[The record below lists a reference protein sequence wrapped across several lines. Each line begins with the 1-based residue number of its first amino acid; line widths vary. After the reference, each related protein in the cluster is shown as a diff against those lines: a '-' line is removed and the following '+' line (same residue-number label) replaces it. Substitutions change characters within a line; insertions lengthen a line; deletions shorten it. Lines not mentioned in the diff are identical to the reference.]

1 MLVRLGQNVQAILGA
16 SIINVN
22 LNLPTVLVATYQV
35 VATYYSDLFLARSLL
50 LGKDWDLE
58 LMDELDLV
66 SPNHLS
72 LEDEAVE

>member
-1 MLVRLGQNVQAILGA
+1 M
-16 SIINVN
+16 
-22 LNLPTVLVATYQV
+22 ATYQV
-35 VATYYSDLFLARSLL
+35 VGTYYSDLVLASSLL

>member
-1 MLVRLGQNVQAILGA
+1 VLVRLGQNVQAILGA

-22 LNLPTVLVATYQV
+22 LNLPADLVATYQV
-35 VATYYSDLFLARSLL
+35 VGTYYSDLVLASSLL

-66 SPNHLS
+66 SPNYLS